1 MTEKETKSFQI
12 KTLLLAAAIT
22 ILSNLVF
29 SAFGYYREDS
39 QDFDKKLEK
48 KVNLTDYNEDK
59 IILEDRMSKSESK
72 WEELIKITTESQTNI
87 KWLRERE
94 ERRSR

>member
-39 QDFDKKLEK
+39 QDFDEKLEK
-48 KVNLTDYNEDK
+48 KVNLTDYN
-59 IILEDRMSKSESK
+59 
-72 WEELIKITTESQTNI
+72 
-87 KWLRERE
+87 
-94 ERRSR
+94 